1 MKHLLAVFKQYCGA
15 YLKKE
20 RGGFR
25 KGVPLSSGKDLLQL
39 LVASMTNL

>member
-15 YLKKE
+15 YLKRE

-39 LVASMTNL
+39 LVSYVVNL